1 MVEISRSKYM
11 VNAGWTDVPH
21 ITEKAQKDLYDSTP
35 PYLREARSKGIP
47 SLGSGAIYPI
57 PLEEVSVQ
65 PFAIPTYWKRGY
77 GLDVGWNATAAIWI
91 AQDPDSMVRYAY
103 AEYRQGQA
111 LPAVHATAIKARGP
125 WIRGAIDPAS
135 RGRSQDEGK
144 QLIATYSALGLQV
157 IPGMNAVEAGLFE
170 VWTALS
176 VGRLKLFTTL
186 QSLQGE
192 YRLYRRDENGKVV
205 KQNDHCLHGDTEV
218 ITRKG
223 RVKILDMVGTTGE
236 VLSVGGKWQAYEHC
250 RMTAKDQETVVVWFE
265 DGSSVRCTPDH
276 RFLTEDGWVDAVAL
290 KGMAVYD
297 AVTESIRV
305 EQWKSQQSRRHA
317 KNIAVSAITFAGSII
332 SAMATAFT
340 AVSGQTRMAPSLMGS
355 TFTTRITTGR
365 TTTSAISN
373 SYLSQITYPSIKRGT
388 VGRFQGLLWS
398 RQPSGTNQMR
408 GLSGIA
414 RTTKKRRSTCTSAL
428 SEHASSA
435 SRSSTASP
443 VLQASSA
450 PTHVGQRIG
459 ERLASM
465 MSSVT
470 ARFAATS
477 SKQTVIPGE
486 RPVARHAALRC
497 VKIEVASRADVYC
510 LEVPDNH
517 AFAVGNGTI
526 VHNCL
531 DAMRYAFMTFDRI
544 ATVKLQAP
552 ADQTNVYRMGD
563 QKAGY

>member
-57 PLEEVSVQ
+57 PLEEVSVE

-111 LPAVHATAIKARGP
+111 LPAVHATAIKARGA

-144 QLIATYSALGLQV
+144 QLIATYGALGLQV
-157 IPGMNAVEAGLFE
+157 IPGVNAVEAGLFE

-205 KQNDHCLHGDTEV
+205 KQNDHG
-218 ITRKG
+218 
-223 RVKILDMVGTTGE
+223 
-236 VLSVGGKWQAYEHC
+236 
-250 RMTAKDQETVVVWFE
+250 
-265 DGSSVRCTPDH
+265 
-276 RFLTEDGWVDAVAL
+276 
-290 KGMAVYD
+290 
-297 AVTESIRV
+297 
-305 EQWKSQQSRRHA
+305 
-317 KNIAVSAITFAGSII
+317 
-332 SAMATAFT
+332 
-340 AVSGQTRMAPSLMGS
+340 
-355 TFTTRITTGR
+355 
-365 TTTSAISN
+365 
-373 SYLSQITYPSIKRGT
+373 
-388 VGRFQGLLWS
+388 
-398 RQPSGTNQMR
+398 
-408 GLSGIA
+408 
-414 RTTKKRRSTCTSAL
+414 
-428 SEHASSA
+428 
-435 SRSSTASP
+435 
-443 VLQASSA
+443 
-450 PTHVGQRIG
+450 
-459 ERLASM
+459 
-465 MSSVT
+465 
-470 ARFAATS
+470 
-477 SKQTVIPGE
+477 
-486 RPVARHAALRC
+486 
-497 VKIEVASRADVYC
+497 
-510 LEVPDNH
+510 
-517 AFAVGNGTI
+517 
-526 VHNCL
+526 L